1 MKKILL
7 TLLLTIIPQVSATT
21 STTTDLN
28 SVYATKVQ
36 EQVISSTTPITT
48 LISHYSEFYGVSSS
62 TVSSVIKCES
72 GFKQNAIGDNGN
84 SFGLVQ
90 IHLPSNPTI
99 TREQAL
105 DPDFA
110 VSFLAK
116 QLASK
121 KGKLWTCYRLL
132 NLKT

>member
-1 MKKILL
+1 MKPLIAVLGLL
-7 TLLLTIIPQVSATT
+7 VPFGNV
-21 STTTDLN
+21 STTTEYN
-28 SVYATKVQ
+28 GVYTTKAQ
-36 EQVISSTTPITT
+36 EQVISSTIPITT
-48 LISHYSEFYGVSSS
+48 LISHYSELYGVSSI

-72 GFKQNAIGDNGN
+72 GFNQNAVGDNGN

-110 VSFLAK
+110 ISFLAK

-132 NLKT
+132 GLNT

>member
-1 MKKILL
+1 MKPLIAVLGL
-7 TLLLTIIPQVSATT
+7 MVSQING

-28 SVYATKVQ
+28 SVYPTTFQ

-48 LISHYSEFYGVSSS
+48 LISHYSELYGVSST

-72 GFKQNAIGDNGN
+72 GFNQNAIGDNGN

-105 DPDFA
+105 DPNFA
-110 VSFLAK
+110 ISFLAK

-121 KGKLWTCYRLL
+121 KGKLWTCYKLL
-132 NLKT
+132 GLNT